1 MDQALSRPTR
11 IQRLGGDLSAAIT
24 GSLMTLPTS
33 IGYGLIMFSP
43 LGGDAVAAG
52 LVAVLIAVVLG
63 GAIVGIGSSTGGL
76 AVGGSSS
83 VALLLAGLVGTE
95 LGQGGGADP
104 VAFGLALVMA
114 ATVLAALLL
123 ALLTRLG
130 AWRLAQLMPYPVVA
144 GIVNGTAILMIIG
157 MLRHAAGFSPGGYD
171 DDWDPGAVVVAAVVV
186 GVMLAPRRRW
196 LRNVP
201 KVLVAVLAGT
211 AVHHVLLLLTD
222 PGFVGPLLGPL
233 PSPAVVAGNWLGAV
247 RSLRLIGSGALL
259 LQVLPV
265 AASIAALG
273 MLETLATASA
283 LHDATARQG
292 DSRVD
297 LRAVSLAT
305 LACGLAGGIAPSG
318 SLSNSMG
325 MLRAGAA
332 SRLALPLR
340 SLVLAG
346 CYLAL
351 GQEIGQVPM
360 AALAGVVIASG
371 IGLLDLAALRPAWA
385 ALRSKAQHRGDIIGS
400 AVVVLTVTG
409 IAVRWSLLTAVALGM
424 LLALMVFAASMAR
437 DVVRRVYA
445 NPTGRSRIRRP
456 EGETAVL
463 LAEGR
468 RIVVVEL
475 EGAIFFG
482 SVDRISSRVQRATEA
497 GARYVILDMRRVSRI
512 DHSGARRLLHS
523 CNQFWR
529 EGLHLSLAY
538 VRPGLAVWDY
548 LSELGLMPQLQQQHV
563 FASLDA
569 AVEVAE
575 MRLLQDQ
582 DAPPQQALSPEEGL
596 RSLRIP
602 EAVIPG
608 LLGHMERMSF
618 PAGDLVIRAG
628 ENASDV
634 WLLLSGLLDVT
645 LPLSG
650 GPGAAPLRT
659 RLATLTPGALA
670 GEMALL
676 SGQPRSAD
684 VLARTAVD
692 CLRFEVATMERLRRE
707 APELA
712 YHLLAGIS
720 LQVQQN
726 LRQANMTIGS
736 LEE

>member
-1 MDQALSRPTR
+1 MAEGLSVRAR
-11 IQRLGGDLSAAIT
+11 VQRLGGDISAAIT

-33 IGYGLIMFSP
+33 IGYGLITFSP
-43 LGGDAVAAG
+43 LGPNAVAGG
-52 LVAVLIAVVLG
+52 LVAVLVAVVLG
-63 GAIVGIGSSTGGL
+63 GAIVGVGGSTSGL

-83 VALLLAGLVGTE
+83 VALLLAGLVGAE
-95 LGQGGGADP
+95 LGHGGNGDP
-104 VAFGLALVMA
+104 VAFALALVMA
-114 ATVLAALLL
+114 TTVLTALLL
-123 ALLTRLG
+123 GILAWLG
-130 AWRLAQLMPYPVVA
+130 AGRLAQLMPYPVVA
-144 GIVNGTAILMIIG
+144 GIVNGTAVLMVIG
-157 MLRHAAGFSPGGYD
+157 MARHAAGFSPGGYD
-171 DDWDPGAVVVAAVVV
+171 DDWDPGAVLVAATVIA
-186 GVMLAPRRRW
+186 VMLASMPRRIRAI
-196 LRNVP
+196 P
-201 KVLVAVLAGT
+201 KVLLAVLAGT
-211 AVHHVLLLLTD
+211 AVHHGLLPLTD
-222 PGFVGPLLGPL
+222 EGFVGPLLGAL
-233 PSPAVVAGNWLGAV
+233 PSVNVAASNWLGAV
-247 RSLRLIGSGALL
+247 RSLYLITPWMLL

-265 AASIAALG
+265 AASIAVLA
-273 MLETLATASA
+273 MLETLASASA
-283 LHDATARQG
+283 LQDATARQG
-292 DSRVD
+292 DSRGD
-297 LRAVSLAT
+297 LQATAVAALAS
-305 LACGLAGGIAPSG
+305 GLAGGIAPAG
-318 SLSNSMG
+318 SLSSSMG

-332 SRLALPLR
+332 TRLALPLR
-340 SLVLAG
+340 SLVLVA
-346 CYLAL
+346 CYLFL

-360 AALAGVVIASG
+360 AALAGVVIAGG
-371 IGLLDLAALRPAWA
+371 IGLLDLAALRPAWL
-385 ALRSKAQHRGDIIGS
+385 ALHSKAQHRGDIIGS
-400 AVVVLTVTG
+400 ALVVLAVTG
-409 IAVRWSLLTAVALGM
+409 IAVRWSLLTAVAMGM
-424 LLALMVFAASMAR
+424 LLAVMVFAASMAR
-437 DVVRRVYA
+437 DVVRRVYS

-456 EGETAVL
+456 EGEIAL
-463 LAEGR
+463 LIAEGR

-482 SVDRISSRVQRATEA
+482 SVDRITNRVQQAMAA

-529 EGLHLSLAY
+529 QGQHLSLAY

-548 LSELGLMPQLQQQHV
+548 LNELGLMPQLQQQHV

-575 MRLLQDQ
+575 VRLLQDQ

-602 EAVIPG
+602 DAIIPG
-608 LLGHMERMSF
+608 LLAHMERMSF

-628 ENASDV
+628 DNATDV

-645 LPLSG
+645 LPLA
-650 GPGAAPLRT
+650 GANKLRT

-684 VLARTAVD
+684 VLARTDVD
-692 CLRFEVATMERLRRE
+692 CLRFEVATMERLRQE
-707 APELA
+707 APDLA

>member
-1 MDQALSRPTR
+1 MVDPVTLRARL
-11 IQRLGGDLSAAIT
+11 QRLAGDISGAMT
-24 GSLMTLPTS
+24 GSLLTLPTS
-33 IGYGLIMFSP
+33 IGYGLVMFGP
-43 LGGDAVAAG
+43 LGGQGFSTG
-52 LVAVLIAVVLG
+52 LVAVLVAVVLG
-63 GAIVGIGSSTGGL
+63 GAIVGLGSSTSGL

-83 VALLLAGLVGTE
+83 VALLLAGLVGAE
-95 LGQGGGADP
+95 LGHAAGADP
-104 VAFGLALVMA
+104 FAHALALVMA
-114 ATVLAALLL
+114 TTLLSGLILAAM
-123 ALLTRLG
+123 ARMG
-130 AWRLAQLMPYPVVA
+130 AGQLAQLMPYPVVA
-144 GIVNGTAILMIIG
+144 GIVNGTAVLMVIS
-157 MLRHAAGFSPGGYD
+157 MSHHAAGFSPGGYD
-171 DDWDPGAVVVAAVVV
+171 EDWDPGALLVAVVVAAMVLLPLPHWMK
-186 GVMLAPRRRW
+186 G
-196 LRNVP
+196 VP
-201 KVLVAVLAGT
+201 KVLLAVLLGT
-211 AVHHVLLLLTD
+211 ALHHGLLPLTD
-222 PGFVGPLLGPL
+222 EGFVGPVLGTL
-233 PSPAVVAGNWLGAV
+233 PSLDMAAANWLGAV
-247 RSLRLIGSGALL
+247 RSLPLIAPKTWL

-265 AASIAALG
+265 AASVAVLA
-273 MLETLATASA
+273 MLETVATASA
-283 LHDATARQG
+283 LRDATARQG
-292 DSRVD
+292 SSAGD
-297 LRAVSLAT
+297 LRATALASVV
-305 LACGLAGGIAPSG
+305 CGVAGGIALSG
-318 SLSNSMG
+318 SISSSIS
-325 MLRAGAA
+325 MLRAGAN
-332 SRLALPLR
+332 SRLALLLR

-346 CYLAL
+346 CYVAFAD
-351 GQEIGQVPM
+351 EIGQVPM
-360 AALAGVVIASG
+360 AALAGVVIAG
-371 IGLLDLAALRPAWA
+371 AIRLLDLAALRPAWA
-385 ALRSKAQHRGDIIGS
+385 ALGNRAPHSGDIIGS
-400 AVVVLTVTG
+400 AVVVLAVTG
-409 IAVRWSLLTAVALGM
+409 IAVQWSLLTAVAMGM

-437 DVVRRVYA
+437 DVVRRVYS

-456 EGETAVL
+456 EGETAML

-482 SVDRISSRVQRATEA
+482 SVDRITSRVQQAMTA

-512 DHSGARRLLHS
+512 DHSGARRLLQACS
-523 CNQFWR
+523 QFWR
-529 EGLHLSLAY
+529 QGQHLSLAY

-548 LSELGLMPQLQQQHV
+548 LTELGLMPQVQQQHV

-575 MRLLQDQ
+575 VRLL
-582 DAPPQQALSPEEGL
+582 AELGGPPQQALSPADGL
-596 RSLRIP
+596 RALRIP

-608 LLGHMERMSF
+608 LLAHMERVSF

-628 ENASDV
+628 ESASDV

-645 LPLSG
+645 LPLA
-650 GPGAAPLRT
+650 GPAQLRT

-726 LRQANMTIGS
+726 LRQANITIGS